1 MGLQTISR
9 VSKMF
14 NISTRTL
21 RYYEQIGLIQPIKK
35 EDFAYRTYD
44 ESTVVRL
51 QQVIVLRKLRVPLK
65 QIAEILKSED
75 TAVAI
80 KVFQQNL
87 TEIKDE
93 ITALS
98 TIRSVMQALLE
109 RLHLQSDEL
118 RLLDDESLLEI
129 VDSLTVSKIN
139 FKEEKSME
147 ELNQASEKLKK
158 LTDVRVVY
166 LPPMAV
172 AAVSATGENCEGQ
185 AADMINRFVLES
197 NLLKIKPDIRH
208 FGFDCSAGKTGVGE
222 PSHKY
227 QMWVSIPEN
236 MAVPK
241 PLVKRTFDGGLYAAH
256 MIKMG
261 DFDHWILLRNWVM
274 NNDKYEHDWHSVR
287 CAPYENDMD
296 RCFEEQLN
304 YWGNIQKPEFRNE
317 DMQLD
322 LLFPIK
328 EKTCGSK

>member
-1 MGLQTISR
+1 MY
-9 VSKMF
+9 
-14 NISTRTL
+14 STRINVD
-21 RYYEQIGLIQPIKK
+21 IGW
-35 EDFAYRTYD
+35 
-44 ESTVVRL
+44 
-51 QQVIVLRKLRVPLK
+51 
-65 QIAEILKSED
+65 EILKSKD
-75 TAVAI
+75 TAIAI
-80 KVFQQNL
+80 KAFQQNL
-87 TEIKDE
+87 TEIEDE

-98 TIRSVMQALLE
+98 TIKSLIQALLE
-109 RLHLQSDEL
+109 RLNLQSDEL
-118 RLLDDESLLEI
+118 RLLGDESLLEI

-147 ELNQASEKLKK
+147 ELNQASEKLNK
-158 LTDVRVVY
+158 LTDVRIVY
-166 LPPMAV
+166 LPPMTV

-185 AADMINRFVLES
+185 TADMINRFVLES

-222 PSHKY
+222 PSRKY
-227 QMWVSIPEN
+227 QMWVSIPDD
-236 MAVPK
+236 MVVPK
-241 PLVKRTFDGGLYAAH
+241 PLVKRTFDGGLCAAH

-261 DFDHWILLRNWVM
+261 DFDHWILLKNWVM

-287 CAPYENDMD
+287 YAPYEDDMD

-304 YWGNIQKPEFRNE
+304 HWGNLQNPEFINE